1 LPEEDVPPK
10 IRDLIAM
17 LEQAGYERHS
27 GKGSHRKFVHP
38 TSKVKIVLSG
48 PAGADA
54 KHYQVRAVAQALED
68 AKS

>member
-1 LPEEDVPPK
+1 
-10 IRDLIAM
+10 M

-27 GKGSHRKFVHP
+27 RKESHRKFVHP

>member
-1 LPEEDVPPK
+1 VPPK
-10 IRDLIAM
+10 LRELMAA

-38 TSKVKIVLSG
+38 ESKVKIVLSG

-54 KHYQVRAVAQALED
+54 KRYQIRAVAQALEEV
-68 AKS
+68 KL

>member
-10 IRDLIAM
+10 IRDLVAM

-38 TSKVKIVLSG
+38 KVKIVLSG
-48 PAGADA
+48 PAGTDA